1 MQTHSSDKN
10 FECAR
15 CHKTFALKSY
25 LNKHL
30 ESACFK
36 DDPAALEALNFNCN
50 SNCSMTSNSSDQLV
64 KSNNNNNN
72 NNNNSAATNNNN
84 VMITSFLGTTT
95 QTAAGITTIQQAN
108 NNSNNISNTLSSM
121 TKLSPATVQLAVNF
135 AG

>member
-1 MQTHSSDKN
+1 MQTHSADKN

-50 SNCSMTSNSSDQLV
+50 SNCSITSNSSDKLIV
-64 KSNNNNNN
+64 KSNN
-72 NNNNSAATNNNN
+72 NNNNSAATNNN
-84 VMITSFLGTTT
+84 VMITSFIGTTAA
-95 QTAAGITTIQQAN
+95 AAGITTIQQVNN
-108 NNSNNISNTLSSM
+108 NNSNSTSNTLSSL
-121 TKLSPATVQLAVNF
+121 TKLSPASVQLAVNF

>member
-10 FECAR
+10 FECSR

-36 DDPAALEALNFNCN
+36 DDPAALEALNFNSN
-50 SNCSMTSNSSDQLV
+50 SNCSLSSNCSDNLVKNSS
-64 KSNNNNNN
+64 NTT
-72 NNNNSAATNNNN
+72 ATNNNN
-84 VMITSFLGTTT
+84 VMITSFIGTT
-95 QTAAGITTIQQAN
+95 QAAAGITTIQQASN
-108 NNSNNISNTLSSM
+108 NNNNNISTSNTLSSL
-121 TKLSPATVQLAVNF
+121 TKLTPAVQLAVNF

>member
-1 MQTHSSDKN
+1 MQTHSADKN
-10 FECAR
+10 FECSR

-50 SNCSMTSNSSDQLV
+50 SNCSISSNGSDNLVKNSS
-64 KSNNNNNN
+64 NTT
-72 NNNNSAATNNNN
+72 ATNNNN
-84 VMITSFLGTTT
+84 VMITSFLGTT
-95 QTAAGITTIQQAN
+95 QTAGITTIQQTSN
-108 NNSNNISNTLSSM
+108 NNNNISTSNTLSSL
-121 TKLSPATVQLAVNF
+121 TKLTPATVQLAVNF

>member
-1 MQTHSSDKN
+1 MQTHSADKN
-10 FECAR
+10 FECSR

-50 SNCSMTSNSSDQLV
+50 SNCSISSNGSDKLVKNSSNTT
-64 KSNNNNNN
+64 S
-72 NNNNSAATNNNN
+72 TNNNN
-84 VMITSFLGTTT
+84 VMITSFLGAT
-95 QTAAGITTIQQAN
+95 QAAGITAIQQTSN
-108 NNSNNISNTLSSM
+108 NNNNISTSNTLSSL
-121 TKLSPATVQLAVNF
+121 TKLTPATVQLAVNF